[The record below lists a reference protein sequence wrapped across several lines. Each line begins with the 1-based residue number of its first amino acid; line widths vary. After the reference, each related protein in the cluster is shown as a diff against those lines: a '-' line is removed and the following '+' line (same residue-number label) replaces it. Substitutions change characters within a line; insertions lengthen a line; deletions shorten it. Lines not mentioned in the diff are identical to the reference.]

1 MGKIISLKHCSSLL
15 AIILLPIM
23 FACSQTELEQ
33 DSIAPATN
41 AKDDATLASSLSH
54 SIPMDSVKSIAM
66 SIPNIFNK
74 EQTKSSEKAIKE
86 ILPYH
91 AGRNT

>member
-1 MGKIISLKHCSSLL
+1 MGKIISFKHCSSLL

-54 SIPMDSVKSIAM
+54 SIPMDSVKSQSQKI
-66 SIPNIFNK
+66 
-74 EQTKSSEKAIKE
+74 IKNV
-86 ILPYH
+86 H
-91 AGRNT
+91 R